1 MWKIVTLSA
10 FLIVAQAA
18 DIKDIY
24 GDWIQAAFY
33 PVATYVPI
41 CIHFN
46 FAEIPDGPHCTY
58 SDGSNAT
65 IVGVSSITDK
75 GEPLHQGPMA
85 MLVVNT
91 QAEIMPALNLTVT
104 CAGVNMRESG
114 VVRVINKDYFILY
127 FPTPE
132 SMSYTLSETEP
143 NNAAL
148 FGRKVVSAEDLT
160 KVMLSI
166 EELKGRRGA
175 QMCATENYG
184 GFEKNEA

>member
-33 PVATYVPI
+33 PVATYIPI
-41 CIHFN
+41 CIHFD

-65 IVGVSSITDK
+65 IVGVTMMSDK
-75 GEPLHQGPMA
+75 GEYLHQGPMA

-104 CAGVNMRESG
+104 CAGINIRESG
-114 VVRVINKDYFILY
+114 VVRVISKDYFILY
-127 FPTPE
+127 SVIPQP
-132 SMSYTLSETEP
+132 MSYTQSETEP
-143 NNAAL
+143 NQAYL